1 MKTAADLNQDRAAV
15 AHAARIERGIRE
27 VYAAFPDLCVNDA
40 NSNMIRHW
48 CSQFSGVQDAV
59 PSVPLFRAAR
69 DANREEWRKTF
80 VLKPIADQINGLID
94 EIVGMLRTHG
104 SHSEKSLAAKKQNQ
118 LSCFSRQQLLDY
130 RDQLRLKQ
138 EFNRLPASD
147 LKQKLARFRESEARM
162 ASNALPEEWSASRL
176 KGNVEL
182 LKHACRR
189 FGVEAVNARLRG
201 ES

>member
-1 MKTAADLNQDRAAV
+1 MILFCVLCENLVDVSAMQLVKDFRGHGKASRACFLDRKNGSSHV
-15 AHAARIERGIRE
+15 
-27 VYAAFPDLCVNDA
+27 
-40 NSNMIRHW
+40 
-48 CSQFSGVQDAV
+48 
-59 PSVPLFRAAR
+59 
-69 DANREEWRKTF
+69 

>member
-1 MKTAADLNQDRAAV
+1 YILFFYFFFQAED
-15 AHAARIERGIRE
+15 GIRDGH
-27 VYAAFPDLCVNDA
+27 VT
-40 NSNMIRHW
+40 
-48 CSQFSGVQDAV
+48 GVQTCA
-59 PSVPLFRAAR
+59 L
-69 DANREEWRKTF
+69 
-80 VLKPIADQINGLID
+80 PIY
-94 EIVGMLRTHG
+94 
-104 SHSEKSLAAKKQNQ
+104 SEKSLAAKKQNQ

>member
-80 VLKPIADQINGLID
+80 VLKLIADRIKERNSTRMNSCYVAMAYAVLC
-94 EIVGMLRTHG
+94 L
-104 SHSEKSLAAKKQNQ
+104 EKIEGA
-118 LSCFSRQQLLDY
+118 D
-130 RDQLRLKQ
+130 
-138 EFNRLPASD
+138 
-147 LKQKLARFRESEARM
+147 
-162 ASNALPEEWSASRL
+162 
-176 KGNVEL
+176 
-182 LKHACRR
+182 
-189 FGVEAVNARLRG
+189 
-201 ES
+201 